1 LGLKPVDV
9 TVMSAKS
16 GTGLKEVA
24 AYIERYRQGK
34 DVYVVGCTNVGKST
48 FINEIIKEYSG
59 TTDQLVTT
67 SFFPGTTLGMIDI
80 ALFDG
85 KYLYDTPGIVNHH
98 QMAHYVNE
106 HDLKVITP
114 KNEVKP
120 KNFQLNDGQT
130 LFLGGL
136 ARFDFTQGD
145 RTSFTCYVSNDL
157 RIHRTKTEGATSF

>member
-1 LGLKPVDV
+1 
-9 TVMSAKS
+9 
-16 GTGLKEVA
+16 
-24 AYIERYRQGK
+24 
-34 DVYVVGCTNVGKST
+34 
-48 FINEIIKEYSG
+48 
-59 TTDQLVTT
+59 
-67 SFFPGTTLGMIDI
+67 MIDI

-85 KYLYDTPGIVNHH
+85 KFLYDTPGIVNHH

-136 ARFDFTQGD
+136 ARFDFTQGE
-145 RTSFTCYVSNDL
+145 RTSFTCYISNDL
-157 RIHRTKTEGATSF
+157 HIHRTKTEGANAFYKKHIGVLLTPPSPKSITHFPNLEKYTFQIRDKKMDIVYSGLGWITIHGTNIQV